1 MRELEA
7 ALGHTFENPAL
18 LKKALT
24 HSSLARE
31 TEGLADNERLEF
43 LGDAVLQ
50 LAVTDYLFVNY
61 PHLPEGHLAKARS
74 AVVSGDALAEVAA
87 TVGLGRHIL
96 LGQGEEM
103 TEGRRKASIL
113 ANTMEAL
120 LGAVYLDAGFETAKA
135 VVLDL
140 WGGRIDERART
151 PGVSDYKTRLQE
163 MLAVSGRLPQ
173 YAVSGSGPTHDPVFV
188 AEVSIEGA
196 VLGRGEGRSKKQA
209 EQAAAEAA
217 LQRLDQI
224 GR

>member
-1 MRELEA
+1 MTGLEA
-7 ALGHTFENPAL
+7 ALGHSFEKPAL
-18 LKKALT
+18 LEKALT
-24 HSSLARE
+24 HASLARE

-50 LAVTDYLFVNY
+50 LAVTDYLFRNY
-61 PHLPEGHLAKARS
+61 PDLPEGQLAKARS

-87 TVGLGRHIL
+87 TIGLGEHVL

-113 ANTMEAL
+113 ANTMEAV
-120 LGAVYLDAGFETAKA
+120 LGAVYLDAGYETAKA
-135 VVLDL
+135 VVLGL

-163 MLAVSGRLPQ
+163 ILAVSGRLPQ
-173 YAVSGSGPTHDPVFV
+173 YMVRGSGPSHDPRFV

-209 EQAAAEAA
+209 EQVAAAEA
-217 LQRLDQI
+217 LQNLGQV